1 MMDEGHLSEWL
12 CYDGSG
18 FAIKV
23 NSASS
28 ALPALHSR
36 GRREG
41 GSLQTLAMV
50 ACVCNPSS

>member
-23 NSASS
+23 NSASPAPPS
-28 ALPALHSR
+28 LPSR
-36 GRREG
+36 GRREE
-41 GSLQTLAMV
+41 GSLQTGCGSTCL
-50 ACVCNPSS
+50 